1 MSTLGGA
8 ILIALIVYLVGLVIG
23 YFIWGGD
30 TNN

>member
-8 ILIALIVYLVGLVIG
+8 IFIALIVYLIGLVIG
-23 YFIWGGD
+23 YFLFSAE